1 IRQNVTEDDLQ
12 LLFTNTGGTVK
23 AFKFFQ

>member
-23 AFKFFQ
+23 AFKFF